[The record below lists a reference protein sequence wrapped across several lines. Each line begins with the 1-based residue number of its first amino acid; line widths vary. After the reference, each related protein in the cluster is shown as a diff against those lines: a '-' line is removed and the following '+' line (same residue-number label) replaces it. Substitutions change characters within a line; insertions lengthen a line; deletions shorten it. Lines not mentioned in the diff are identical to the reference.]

1 MTNCAIDVVALW
13 LGGSNKSIR
22 LSSYLNITVMGGLLV
37 ARVLAD
43 FYVCDILSEDMPK
56 TVVGSELAVFAAV
69 VPILFAAKA
78 ARPSR
83 VYRHVRML
91 LLTDNLALLPAQP
104 RSRVTA

>member
-13 LGGSNKSIR
+13 LAWSNKSIR
-22 LSSYLNITVMGGLLV
+22 LSSYLNITIMGGVIV
-37 ARVLAD
+37 AHILSD
-43 FYVCDILSEDMPK
+43 FYGRDILSEDMPK
-56 TVVGSELAVFAAV
+56 TVLGSELAVFAAV

>member
-13 LGGSNKSIR
+13 LAWSNKIIR
-22 LSSYLNITVMGGLLV
+22 LYSYMNITIMGGVLV
-37 ARVLAD
+37 AHVLSD
-43 FYVCDILSEDMPK
+43 FYGREILSEDAPK
-56 TVVGSELAVFAAV
+56 TILGSDLAVFAAV
-69 VPILFAAKA
+69 VPILFSAKA

-91 LLTDNLALLPAQP
+91 LLTDNLAPLPAQP